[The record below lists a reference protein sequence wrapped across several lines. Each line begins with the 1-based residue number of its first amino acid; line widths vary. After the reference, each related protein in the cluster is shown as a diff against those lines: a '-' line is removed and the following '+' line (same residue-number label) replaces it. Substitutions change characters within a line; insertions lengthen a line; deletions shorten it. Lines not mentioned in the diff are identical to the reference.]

1 MYQLKCIVRC
11 KLKHRNE
18 TIYSEWSKRTIEFTT
33 KPQRISI
40 MKDHTQFLQQKLKK
54 LERENERLLL
64 EIQSLRPP
72 HLKWDDED
80 CIEWIM
86 RIDDGLLKPYEQTL
100 IKTFRQQQ
108 INGANLH
115 KLDVSALQYLGIKN
129 FAHQKILIHHIHKL
143 TENDRK
149 PDVIYDYRRAKSVK
163 SPKFEYE
170 DSESKTDENDSI
182 PLQNDHYSL
191 PSPANESVKD
201 SKKKPQLK
209 LQQTADLD
217 LPNGC
222 KVDDEKNGLNLDQY
236 SKSSP
241 MIETDTPM
249 MSNINSSND
258 YGLSKSQKALLDCNS
273 SNEPLKTW
281 KYKDGMVSVHV
292 IKAENVDNMDEDEGP
307 NAASDPYVELV
318 LKGNKKECT
327 KVIYNDANPVWK
339 ERFQLFPE
347 NPKKDVLKCLVWDR
361 DTWTRD
367 DYIGSVFVPVIDV
380 LNANGHLKKD
390 FDIDGSKCGAKLFLE
405 LKYREN

>member
-1 MYQLKCIVRC
+1 M
-11 KLKHRNE
+11 
-18 TIYSEWSKRTIEFTT
+18 
-33 KPQRISI
+33 
-40 MKDHTQFLQQKLKK
+40 
-54 LERENERLLL
+54 
-64 EIQSLRPP
+64 
-72 HLKWDDED
+72 
-80 CIEWIM
+80 
-86 RIDDGLLKPYEQTL
+86 G
-100 IKTFRQQQ
+100 
-108 INGANLH
+108 
-115 KLDVSALQYLGIKN
+115 
-129 FAHQKILIHHIHKL
+129 
-143 TENDRK
+143 
-149 PDVIYDYRRAKSVK
+149 
-163 SPKFEYE
+163 
-170 DSESKTDENDSI
+170 
-182 PLQNDHYSL
+182 
-191 PSPANESVKD
+191 
-201 SKKKPQLK
+201 
-209 LQQTADLD
+209 
-217 LPNGC
+217 
-222 KVDDEKNGLNLDQY
+222 
-236 SKSSP
+236 
-241 MIETDTPM
+241 
-249 MSNINSSND
+249 NINSSND